1 MIGHLKIG
9 RIVTTVLVVV
19 FIVLAIVLFA
29 GKKEDILP
37 LSTEGIRS
45 CEIFSQNDKTV
56 LRTDNMLYVLDA
68 HGKKEQKITLP
79 SNDCLFA
86 VNDAYILTG
95 NKQNNVV
102 SLYKNESL
110 CGSVT
115 IGGTIRN
122 LFLNDN
128 GGFCV
133 VHEEVSYMSCVS
145 VYKNNLTKLISHAH
159 DSMFFLSAALS
170 SDNDKF
176 AVSMIDYTQE
186 KPVSEIRVYDIIKDE
201 ALLLWNQTY
210 ADEIITG
217 LKLYRNGRVSILSD
231 RRLTHF
237 KKDGNEIFSRDF
249 TGKNL
254 VFAEY
259 RNDDYFLL
267 AFENGTASDFEI
279 YHKSGKLL
287 TSFTISDAISAA
299 KLAGKNLALY
309 SNDTL
314 YRISHKGVV
323 KHSLKTDKLYADMVL
338 CADGKTV
345 ILLSENEISKM
356 SLK

>member
-45 CEIFSQNDKTV
+45 CEIFLQNDKTV
-56 LRTDNMLYVLDA
+56 LRTDNTLYVLDA
-68 HGKKEQKITLP
+68 HGNKEHKLTLP
-79 SNDCLFA
+79 SKDCLFA
-86 VNDAYILTG
+86 VNGAYILTG

-102 SLYKNESL
+102 SLYKNGAL
-110 CGSVT
+110 LGTVT
-115 IGGTIRN
+115 IGGAIRN
-122 LFLNDN
+122 LFLNEN

-133 VHEEVSYMSCVS
+133 VHEEASYMSCVS
-145 VYKNNLTKLISHAH
+145 VYKNDLNKLLSHAH
-159 DSMFFLSAALS
+159 DSCFFLSAALS
-170 SDNDKF
+170 PDNNRF
-176 AVSMIDYTQE
+176 AVSMIDYTQDT
-186 KPVSEIRVYDIIKDE
+186 PVSEIRVYDIIKEE
-201 ALLLWNQTY
+201 ALLLWNLDY
-210 ADEIITG
+210 PDEIIAG
-217 LKLYRNGRVSILSD
+217 LKLHNNGSVTILSD
-231 RRLTHF
+231 RRLCHF
-237 KKDGNEIFSRDF
+237 KKDGTALFSRDF
-249 TGKNL
+249 SGKNL

-259 RNDDYFLL
+259 RNDDYFFL
-267 AFENGTASDFEI
+267 AFENGTASDFEF
-279 YHKSGKLL
+279 YQKNGKLL
-287 TSFTISDAISAA
+287 ASFTISDAISKA

-323 KHSLKTDKLYADMVL
+323 KHSVKTNKLYSDMVL

-345 ILLSENEISKM
+345 VLLSENEISKM
-356 SLK
+356 ILK